1 MIRVESGG
9 GGPGERREEVSRR
22 ERSGEEGEPLEGR
35 RVGVSVLRVVN
46 RELSM
51 RSEMESPRGLRRVEY
66 QLS

>member
-46 RELSM
+46 GVVYEVGDGVAQD
-51 RSEMESPRGLRRVEY
+51 E
-66 QLS
+66 